1 MNNKTEIRT
10 VLGKR
15 SIAAETVTLSHEHIC
30 CYSEYIAKMSCN
42 YFDKEELICKAVEV
56 LIKMK
61 EKRNLGLFIDCTPIN
76 IGRDIELLKAV
87 SKRSEVDIVCS
98 TGFYYNDEPVL
109 YCTSAQTIADYMIED
124 AEKIGAGVIKAAVEN
139 ENLSDFNI
147 KLLKASSIAQKKA
160 GLPIILHTNANN
172 RNGQK
177 AVEILLEEGV
187 APNRIVVGHLSD
199 TSDAEY
205 IISFAKKGCFVALDR
220 MYGNTSKEYISSKT
234 KQILELC
241 NAGFENQILLSHDDA
256 VFQGFNPNP
265 HITEPRYD
273 YIFNH
278 IIPNIDS
285 DIAKKIMEINPIKM
299 LCGTL

>member
-1 MNNKTEIRT
+1 MNNKVEIRT

-30 CYSEYIAKMSCN
+30 CYSEYIAKMSRN
-42 YFDKEELICKAVEV
+42 YLDKEELTCKAVQA
-56 LIKMK
+56 LTSLK
-61 EKRNLGLFIDCTPIN
+61 KRCNLGLFIDCTPIN
-76 IGRDIELLKAV
+76 IGRDIKLLKNV
-87 SKRSEVDIVCS
+87 SKLSGMEIVCS

-109 YCTSAQTIADYMIED
+109 YCTSAQTLADYMIED
-124 AEKIGAGVIKAAVEN
+124 AENVCAGIIKAAVEN
-139 ENLSDFNI
+139 EYLSDFNI
-147 KLLKASSIAQKKA
+147 KLLKASAIAQKKT

-199 TSDAEY
+199 ASDTEY
-205 IISFAKKGCFVALDR
+205 VLSFAKKGCYIALDR
-220 MYGNTSKEYISSKT
+220 MYGNTSKEYIAAKT
-234 KQILELC
+234 NQIFELC
-241 NAGFENQILLSHDDA
+241 NEGFENQILLSHDDA
-256 VFQGFNPNP
+256 IFQGFNTNP
-265 HITEPRYD
+265 HIAEPRYD

-278 IIPNIDS
+278 IIPNINS

>member
-1 MNNKTEIRT
+1 MNNKIEIKT

-30 CYSEYIAKMSCN
+30 CYSEYISKMSCH
-42 YFDKEELICKAVEV
+42 YFDKEELICKASEV
-56 LIKMK
+56 MSRLK
-61 EKRNLGLFIDCTPIN
+61 EKHNLGLFIDCTPIN

-87 SKRSEVDIVCS
+87 SARSGVEIVCS
-98 TGFYYNDEPVL
+98 AGFYYNDEPVL
-109 YCTSAQTIADYMIED
+109 NCTSAQTIADYMIED

-147 KLLKASSIAQKKA
+147 KLLKASAITQKKTE
-160 GLPIILHTNANN
+160 LPIILHTNANN
-172 RNGQK
+172 RNGKK
-177 AVEILLEEGV
+177 AVEILFEEGV
-187 APNRIVVGHLSD
+187 EPHHIVVGHLSD
-199 TSDAEY
+199 TSDTEY
-205 IISFAKKGCFVALDR
+205 IMSFAKKGCFIALDR
-220 MYGNTSKEYISSKT
+220 MYGNTNKEYISSKI

-256 VFQGFNPNP
+256 FFQGFNPNP
-265 HITEPRYD
+265 HISEPRYD
-273 YIFNH
+273 YVFNH